1 MNVNDI
7 ERLKTNDLISLV
19 QKYKLNKSFKDTTTL
34 PREQLLLLVKQYIS
48 QKSDLGDVPHR
59 FKKKK
64 DTSGPPKSDVPYTRD
79 VTYVSTNNESRTS
92 ECSETTSFETT
103 SNEWSTKY
111 STRIS
116 QKDAQYDATGLYPK
130 VKRLVAIGD
139 VHGISKLH
147 YRLFVWHK

>member
-48 QKSDLGDVPHR
+48 QKVRPREVPHR
-59 FKKKK
+59 FFKKKK

-79 VTYVSTNNESRTS
+79 RRMSQPITS
-92 ECSETTSFETT
+92 QEQVNVETTSFETT

-116 QKDAQYDATGLYPK
+116 QKDAP
-130 VKRLVAIGD
+130 I
-139 VHGISKLH
+139 
-147 YRLFVWHK
+147 